1 MGAQIEEM
9 AMEPTIVSLEATD
22 MDWFHLVRFVE
33 TSGTPLWL
41 EAGGEVRGVLLP
53 PVQAR
58 RLFGQLMEQNRGEG
72 IPSHERSRQDMPA
85 RSGCGSI
92 DRDVQMAQQRGRTR
106 RHRSCLSLMG
116 VRC

>member
-1 MGAQIEEM
+1 
-9 AMEPTIVSLEATD
+9 MEPTIVSLEATD
-22 MDWFHLVRFVE
+22 MDWFRLVRFVE

-72 IPSHERSRQDMPA
+72 IPSHERSRRDMPA
-85 RSGCGSI
+85 PEVNDPQLGCNLDTEGTGRGCSSGTPSN
-92 DRDVQMAQQRGRTR
+92 RDSR
-106 RHRSCLSLMG
+106 RI
-116 VRC
+116 